1 MYNYRKYNHLIN
13 NFKMKLNKCEINKQ
27 KKFNNMIK

>member
-13 NFKMKLNKCEINKQ
+13 NIKMKLNQCEINKQ